1 MLDLLLEIPV
11 YQGLLIVTT
20 ILTIAGL
27 VVVTQA
33 KKLLKKK
40 ITKQH
45 EKVGRV
51 LFRVT
56 AGLIALL
63 ISLSYANERV
73 NQSKI
78 IDAIE
83 EETSLIVTA
92 IIGLNLMDSPEAEE
106 IATLLNT
113 YVNQTIDDN
122 WKQLNDNPY
131 FSDANLTLINAY
143 KLTLE
148 LPVANPQDELQKGI
162 LIQNINEISKLMQT
176 KIYSPI
182 SHVPYLIYILVLGL
196 FFMWIFFT
204 VYELNFISLL
214 FLSLYNI
221 LIGVLIYFVFMLN
234 NPMVGPMKIEP
245 HSFSIL
251 KSKALDIIYK

>member
-1 MLDLLLEIPV
+1 MFDFLLEIPV
-11 YQGLLIVTT
+11 YQGLLIVVSFIT
-20 ILTIAGL
+20 ISGL
-27 VVVTQA
+27 IVVTQA

-45 EKVGRV
+45 EKVGRI

-83 EETSLIVTA
+83 AETSLIVTL
-92 IIGLNLMDSPEAEE
+92 IIGLDFMDNPEAKE
-106 IATLLNT
+106 ITTLLNT

-122 WKQLNDNPY
+122 WNQLNENPY
-131 FSDANLTLINAY
+131 FSDANLTLIKAY

-148 LPVANPQDELQKGI
+148 LPVTNPKDELQKGI
-162 LIQNINEISKLMQT
+162 LIQNINEINRLMQT

-182 SHVPYLIYILVLGL
+182 SHVPYLIYILILGL

-204 VYELNFISLL
+204 VYKLDFISLL

-221 LIGVLIYFVFMLN
+221 LIAVLIYFVFMLN
-234 NPMVGPMKIEP
+234 NPMMGPMKIEP

-251 KSKALDIIYK
+251 KSKGLDIIYK